1 MSKILQTIGLT
12 KSFPGVLAN
21 DHVDLE
27 IEEGEIHGLLGENGA
42 GKSVLMST
50 IYGLYRP
57 DEGKILIRGKE
68 VVIDSPHTA
77 IKHGIGMVH
86 QNLTLVPSFRVWE
99 NIVLGKEIKKG
110 LSLNE
115 EETLRKLGELLKVA
129 NFEIDLRARTEELS
143 LGSQQRIEILKVL
156 YRGAEILIFD
166 EPTTILTPQEVDQ
179 LMETFRSL
187 KKEGK
192 TIIFISHKLKE
203 IFAVCDRVTV
213 LRKGKK
219 VGTLPIEEATPEKLA
234 EMMVGR
240 KVLFSLPRGREPGEE
255 VILKLENITTPEEK
269 GRVTLRDINF
279 NLHEGEILGIA
290 GVEGNGQRELAELI
304 VGLIKPQTGKIIFQG
319 EDITFLSP
327 KERIKRGIAH
337 IPDDRLRRGIIG
349 DFTVWEN
356 LIIGFED
363 QPPFI
368 KGKLTLNHSFL
379 RQFSAQKIKEFEID
393 TPGENALVK
402 NLSGG
407 NQQRVVLARE
417 LSGNVALLVASQPT
431 RGLDIAATEYLRNKL
446 IELKNQNKGVI
457 LISADLDEIRSLS
470 DRVLVLYEGKIM
482 GELSPQSDEYQF
494 GLLMGGKHIDEA
506 FI

>member
-1 MSKILQTIGLT
+1 MPKILQTIGLT

-21 DHVDLE
+21 DHIDLE

-68 VVIDSPHTA
+68 VTIDSPHTA
-77 IKHGIGMVH
+77 IQYGIGMVH
-86 QNLTLVPSFRVWE
+86 QNLTLVSSFRVWE

-115 EETLRKLGELLKVA
+115 KETLKKLEELLKMA
-129 NFEIDLRARTEELS
+129 NLEVDLRAKTEELF
-143 LGSQQRIEILKVL
+143 LGSQQRIEILKIL

-179 LMETFRSL
+179 LINTFRSL

-213 LRKGKK
+213 LRKGRK
-219 VGTLPIEEATPEKLA
+219 VGTLPIEEAAPEKLA

-240 KVLFSLPRGREPGEE
+240 DVLFSFPKGKKPGEE
-255 VILKLENITTPEEK
+255 IILKLEGIATPVEK
-269 GRVTLRDINF
+269 GKVALQNINF
-279 NLHEGEILGIA
+279 NLHVGEILGIA

-304 VGLIKPQTGKIIFQG
+304 VGLIKPRKGRIFFRG
-319 EDITFLSP
+319 EDITFLST

-337 IPDDRLRRGIIG
+337 IPEDRMQRGIIS

-363 QPPFI
+363 QPPFV
-368 KGKLTLNHSFL
+368 KGKFTLNHSFL
-379 RQFSAQKIKEFEID
+379 KQFSSQKIKEFEID
-393 TPGENALVK
+393 APGNDVLVK

-417 LSGNVALLVASQPT
+417 LSGNVVLLVASQPT

-446 IELKNQNKGVI
+446 LELKNQDKGII

-482 GELSPQSDEYQF
+482 GELSPESDEYQF
-494 GLLMGGKHIDEA
+494 GLLMGGKSIDEVLA
-506 FI
+506 

>member
-1 MSKILQTIGLT
+1 M
-12 KSFPGVLAN
+12 
-21 DHVDLE
+21 
-27 IEEGEIHGLLGENGA
+27 
-42 GKSVLMST
+42 
-50 IYGLYRP
+50 
-57 DEGKILIRGKE
+57 
-68 VVIDSPHTA
+68 
-77 IKHGIGMVH
+77 
-86 QNLTLVPSFRVWE
+86 
-99 NIVLGKEIKKG
+99 
-110 LSLNE
+110 
-115 EETLRKLGELLKVA
+115 
-129 NFEIDLRARTEELS
+129 
-143 LGSQQRIEILKVL
+143 
-156 YRGAEILIFD
+156 
-166 EPTTILTPQEVDQ
+166 
-179 LMETFRSL
+179 
-187 KKEGK
+187 
-192 TIIFISHKLKE
+192 
-203 IFAVCDRVTV
+203 

-417 LSGNVALLVASQPT
+417 LTGNVALLVASQPT

>member
-21 DHVDLE
+21 DRVDLE

-57 DEGKILIRGKE
+57 DKGKILIRGKE

-77 IKHGIGMVH
+77 IQHGIGMVH

-99 NIVLGKEIKKG
+99 NIILGKEIKKG
-110 LSLNE
+110 LFLDE
-115 EETLRKLGELLKVA
+115 KKVLRQLEELLKVA
-129 NFEIDLRARTEELS
+129 NLEIDLRAKTEELS
-143 LGSQQRIEILKVL
+143 LGSQQRIEILKIL
-156 YRGAEILIFD
+156 YRGAETLIFD
-166 EPTTILTPQEVDQ
+166 EPTTVLTPQEVDQ
-179 LMETFRSL
+179 LITTFRSL

-203 IFAVCDRVTV
+203 VFAVCDRVTV

-219 VGTLPIEEATPEKLA
+219 IGTLPIGEATPEKLA

-240 KVLFSLPRGREPGEE
+240 KVLFSFPRGKKPGKEI
-255 VILKLENITTPEEK
+255 ILKLEDITTSEEK
-269 GRVTLRDINF
+269 GKVALQNINF
-279 NLHEGEILGIA
+279 TLHAGEILGIA
-290 GVEGNGQRELAELI
+290 GVEGNGQRELAELL
-304 VGLIKPQTGKIIFQG
+304 VGLIKARKGKIFFRE
-319 EDITFLSP
+319 EDITSLSP

-337 IPDDRLRRGIIG
+337 IPEDRLRRGAIA

-363 QPPFI
+363 QPPFV
-368 KGKLTLNHSFL
+368 KGKLTFNHSFL
-379 RQFSAQKIKEFEID
+379 KQFSSQKVKEFEID
-393 TPGENALVK
+393 TPGDDALLK

-417 LSGNVALLVASQPT
+417 LSGNVFLLIASQPT

-446 IELKNQNKGVI
+446 LELKNQDKGIV
-457 LISADLDEIRSLS
+457 LISADLDEVRSLS

-482 GELSPQSDEYQF
+482 GELSPESDEYQF
-494 GLLMGGKHIDEA
+494 GLLMGGKNGNGGSI
-506 FI
+506 

>member
-1 MSKILQTIGLT
+1 MPEILQTIGLT

-21 DHVDLE
+21 DHIDLE

-77 IKHGIGMVH
+77 IKYGIGMVH
-86 QNLTLVPSFRVWE
+86 QNLTLVSSFRVWE
-99 NIVLGKEIKKG
+99 NIVLGKEIKKT
-110 LSLNE
+110 LSLDE
-115 EETLRKLGELLKVA
+115 RETLRKLEKLLTVA
-129 NFEIDLRARTEELS
+129 NLEIDLRAKTGELS
-143 LGSQQRIEILKVL
+143 LGSQQRIEILKIL

-179 LMETFRSL
+179 LINTFRSL

-192 TIIFISHKLKE
+192 TIIFISHKLRE

-213 LRKGKK
+213 LRKGRK

-240 KVLFSLPRGREPGEE
+240 KVLFSLPRGKKPGEE
-255 VILKLENITTPEEK
+255 IILKLEDIATSGEK
-269 GRVTLRDINF
+269 KKVALQDINF
-279 NLHEGEILGIA
+279 TLHTGEILGIA
-290 GVEGNGQRELAELI
+290 GVEGNGQKELAELM
-304 VGLIKPQTGKIIFQG
+304 VGLIKPQKGRIFFQG
-319 EDITFLSP
+319 EDITFFSP

-337 IPDDRLRRGIIG
+337 IPEDRLRRGVIG

-363 QPPFI
+363 QPPFV
-368 KGKLTLNHSFL
+368 KGRFTFNHSFL
-379 RQFSAQKIKEFEID
+379 KQFSSQKIEEFEID
-393 TPGENALVK
+393 APGEDALVK

-407 NQQRVVLARE
+407 NQQKVVLARE
-417 LSGNVALLVASQPT
+417 LSGNVVLLVASQPT

-446 IELKNQNKGVI
+446 LEIKNQGKGVI

-482 GELSPQSDEYQF
+482 GELSPESDEYQF
-494 GLLMGGKHIDEA
+494 GLLMGGKSIDEVLA
-506 FI
+506 

>member
-129 NFEIDLRARTEELS
+129 SFEIDLRARTEELS

-304 VGLIKPQTGKIIFQG
+304 VGLIKPQTGKSSFK
-319 EDITFLSP
+319 EKTLPSFLP
-327 KERIKRGIAH
+327 RKNQKRYRSH
-337 IPDDRLRRGIIG
+337 SDDCLRRGIIG

-356 LIIGFED
+356 
-363 QPPFI
+363 
-368 KGKLTLNHSFL
+368 
-379 RQFSAQKIKEFEID
+379 
-393 TPGENALVK
+393 
-402 NLSGG
+402 
-407 NQQRVVLARE
+407 
-417 LSGNVALLVASQPT
+417 
-431 RGLDIAATEYLRNKL
+431 
-446 IELKNQNKGVI
+446 
-457 LISADLDEIRSLS
+457 
-470 DRVLVLYEGKIM
+470 
-482 GELSPQSDEYQF
+482 
-494 GLLMGGKHIDEA
+494 
-506 FI
+506 